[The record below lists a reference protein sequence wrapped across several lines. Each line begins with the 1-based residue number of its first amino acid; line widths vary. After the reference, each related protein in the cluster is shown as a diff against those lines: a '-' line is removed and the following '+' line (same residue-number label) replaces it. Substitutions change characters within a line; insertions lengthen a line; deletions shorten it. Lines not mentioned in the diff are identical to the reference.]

1 MKTSCLLTTLHFQTT
16 KEQAAWHHLNLMRLC
31 HENWQIGLIIR
42 NERGLIRRKSWNNN
56 FERMNSSGKNRKEP
70 RVTLL
75 SLPVCAW
82 TWSWVFRLFFLQ
94 LSYVRRCFDRC
105 CQNVLPCFPCAIKKN
120 GYCEHRKT
128 RKQRKSLGLDI
139 SGSNISSWMN
149 DYNSMFSVKAKIKS
163 ILQHKEDAHKRLILG

>member
-56 FERMNSSGKNRKEP
+56 FERMSSSGKNRKEP

-94 LSYVRRCFDRC
+94 LSYVHRCFDRC
-105 CQNVLPCFPCAIKKN
+105 CQNVYHVFHVPSKRMVIVNTERHENKGRVLGWILVDQIFPV
-120 GYCEHRKT
+120 G
-128 RKQRKSLGLDI
+128 
-139 SGSNISSWMN
+139 WMTTT
-149 DYNSMFSVKAKIKS
+149 VKAKIKS